1 MNSERADILD
11 THLAEPEI
19 DIDRHVRRRLLEAG
33 TALLG
38 KRKLYLDTNF
48 WVALRNAAAGNGSE
62 DAVRL
67 LEALR
72 SAVAEGWLICP
83 LSEAIFIELFNQSD
97 LSTRA
102 ATAEIMAALSGN
114 FALLDPEARL
124 ATEVMHFFRKSFG
137 ADVHDMQELVWT
149 RAAFI
154 FGPMHPV
161 PQAEFPPEIV
171 LALQKSVFDDLGGQ
185 SLVAMVD
192 ALAGCAMGRGAEYDA
207 LAVELNAGNA
217 AHADEIRSFAQAY
230 RAEAIGIATMFP
242 DVAAAALGGF
252 AEDSGLAVPPGE
264 EGEGT
269 LASIGARVLAFM
281 LTKKRDA
288 NSLRSLHVQASLHAS
303 ARWNKSQKL
312 DAHDLLDFQHAAAAL
327 AYCDGFLTDGP
338 MRTMIEQ
345 KHLALNEMLGCRVA
359 CSPGQAL
366 TLVEELRL
374 S

>member
-1 MNSERADILD
+1 VNSERGDILGA
-11 THLAEPEI
+11 HLAEPEI
-19 DIDRHVRRRLLEAG
+19 DIDRHVRRRLLKAG

-48 WVALRNAAAGNGSE
+48 WVAMRKAALGTVSG

-67 LEALR
+67 LGALR
-72 SAVAEGWLICP
+72 SGVAEGWLVCP

-102 ATAEIMAALSGN
+102 ATAELMANLSGN

-149 RAAFI
+149 KAAFI
-154 FGPMHPV
+154 FGTVHPV
-161 PQAEFPPEIV
+161 PHVEFPPELV
-171 LALQKSVFDDLGGQ
+171 LALQKSVFDDLWSQ

-192 ALAGCAMGRGAEYDA
+192 ALAGCAMGRGADYDA
-207 LAVELNAGNA
+207 LAAELNAANA
-217 AHADEIRSFAQAY
+217 AHADELRSFVQAY
-230 RAEAIGIATMFP
+230 RAEASGIATMFP
-242 DVAAAALGGF
+242 HVAVAALGAF
-252 AEDSGLAVPPGE
+252 AEDSGLTVPSGR
-264 EGEGT
+264 EGERA
-269 LASIGARVLAFM
+269 LASVGARVLTLI
-281 LTKKRDA
+281 LTKKRDPG
-288 NSLRSLHVQASLHAS
+288 SLRSLHVQASLHAT
-303 ARWNKSQKL
+303 ARWNKTQRL

-338 MRTMIEQ
+338 MRTMIQQ
-345 KHLALNEMLGCRVA
+345 KHLALDAELGCRVA
-359 CSPGQAL
+359 SSLGEAL
-366 TLVEELRL
+366 TLVGQLRP